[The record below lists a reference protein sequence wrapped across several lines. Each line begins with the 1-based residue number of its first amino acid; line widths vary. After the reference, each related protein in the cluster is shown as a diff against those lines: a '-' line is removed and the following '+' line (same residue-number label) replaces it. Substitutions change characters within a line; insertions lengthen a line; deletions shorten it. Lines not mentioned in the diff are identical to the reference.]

1 MNLITEPYF
10 SSKKKFFY
18 KNLLDENSK
27 IDFLAHYRMIEKM
40 KENKSVQ

>member
-1 MNLITEPYF
+1 MDLITAPYF

-27 IDFLAHYRMIEKM
+27 VDFISHYRMIKRM
-40 KENKSVQ
+40 KETNVE